1 MQEIVNY
8 GKMCP
13 NPVFERKDYVFL
25 TGEWRF
31 SFSPSEEEP
40 VFDRKIVVP
49 YSYECEASGIGDGTM
64 HECVWYERELEIKP
78 HDGRI
83 HLCFE
88 GVDYHCFVYVNG
100 GFACEHRGGYT
111 SFFADI
117 TELVKAGTNTLRVKV
132 LDDFSGAQ
140 LRGKQR
146 RKSSNYDCW
155 YIQTTGIWKPV
166 WLEYCGS
173 NPLKRIFFSPENDGT
188 VCFEGET
195 EYEAQAEIEIFE
207 EGKSICT
214 QRLETVSKLLSGK
227 VKLNNPRLWDI
238 ENPFLYEVKIRVF
251 GESTDEVST
260 YFAFREVNTDE
271 NGVYINGKKV
281 YLRMILAQGY
291 WKNTML
297 TAPDETALEKDIL
310 LAKKLG
316 FNGIRMHQKVESNVF
331 YYLCD
336 KLGMYVWGEIPSAYE
351 YTDRMKREFG
361 EDCLKIVRQLKVYP
375 CIIAW
380 VIFNESWGIPEIKNN
395 RECQLF
401 VEAIQRKVRAEDPTR
416 LIVINDGWHQL
427 NGDLLTLHEYEQ
439 NAETLLKEYRD
450 KNYVVG
456 EKLIN
461 QNRWGKSFADNYTYS
476 HQAVII
482 SEFGGV
488 AMVRDDGWGYGDKAS
503 DLEEYRVRVTGL
515 VSALKRIDYLAGFC
529 YTQLTDV
536 QQETNGLLTI
546 ERKPKLPLECIRNIF
561 AFERNV

>member
-1 MQEIVNY
+1 M
-8 GKMCP
+8 
-13 NPVFERKDYVFL
+13 
-25 TGEWRF
+25 
-31 SFSPSEEEP
+31 
-40 VFDRKIVVP
+40 
-49 YSYECEASGIGDGTM
+49 
-64 HECVWYERELEIKP
+64 
-78 HDGRI
+78 
-83 HLCFE
+83 
-88 GVDYHCFVYVNG
+88 
-100 GFACEHRGGYT
+100 
-111 SFFADI
+111 
-117 TELVKAGTNTLRVKV
+117 

-316 FNGIRMHQKVESNVF
+316 FNGI
-331 YYLCD
+331 
-336 KLGMYVWGEIPSAYE
+336 A
-351 YTDRMKREFG
+351 
-361 EDCLKIVRQLKVYP
+361 
-375 CIIAW
+375 
-380 VIFNESWGIPEIKNN
+380 
-395 RECQLF
+395 
-401 VEAIQRKVRAEDPTR
+401 
-416 LIVINDGWHQL
+416 
-427 NGDLLTLHEYEQ
+427 
-439 NAETLLKEYRD
+439 
-450 KNYVVG
+450 
-456 EKLIN
+456 
-461 QNRWGKSFADNYTYS
+461 
-476 HQAVII
+476 
-482 SEFGGV
+482 
-488 AMVRDDGWGYGDKAS
+488 
-503 DLEEYRVRVTGL
+503 
-515 VSALKRIDYLAGFC
+515 
-529 YTQLTDV
+529 
-536 QQETNGLLTI
+536 
-546 ERKPKLPLECIRNIF
+546 CIR
-561 AFERNV
+561 R

>member
-1 MQEIVNY
+1 M
-8 GKMCP
+8 
-13 NPVFERKDYVFL
+13 
-25 TGEWRF
+25 
-31 SFSPSEEEP
+31 
-40 VFDRKIVVP
+40 
-49 YSYECEASGIGDGTM
+49 AGIL
-64 HECVWYERELEIKP
+64 WQQ
-78 HDGRI
+78 
-83 HLCFE
+83 
-88 GVDYHCFVYVNG
+88 
-100 GFACEHRGGYT
+100 
-111 SFFADI
+111 S
-117 TELVKAGTNTLRVKV
+117 
-132 LDDFSGAQ
+132 
-140 LRGKQR
+140 
-146 RKSSNYDCW
+146 
-155 YIQTTGIWKPV
+155 
-166 WLEYCGS
+166 
-173 NPLKRIFFSPENDGT
+173 LKEIFFSPGNDGT

-461 QNRWGKSFADNYTYS
+461 QNRWGKKFCRQLYIFSS
-476 HQAVII
+476 
-482 SEFGGV
+482 GG
-488 AMVRDDGWGYGDKAS
+488 
-503 DLEEYRVRVTGL
+503 
-515 VSALKRIDYLAGFC
+515 DYLG
-529 YTQLTDV
+529 
-536 QQETNGLLTI
+536 
-546 ERKPKLPLECIRNIF
+546 IRRRSYGQGRRLGI
-561 AFERNV
+561 RR